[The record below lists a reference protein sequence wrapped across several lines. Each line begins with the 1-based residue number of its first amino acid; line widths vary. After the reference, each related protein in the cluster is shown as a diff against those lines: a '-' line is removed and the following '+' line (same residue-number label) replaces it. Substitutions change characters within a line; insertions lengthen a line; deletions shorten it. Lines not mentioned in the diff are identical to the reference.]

1 MKWYM
6 QEVINSIDTL
16 DEIINEIEQ
25 IQEDV
30 SEADSDYLALESSRK
45 HLIKAKEMLN
55 RLLWLIASSKAHK
68 SGDPKAY
75 KGYLMNSK
83 VDYVYNFLWRS
94 IGI

>member
-1 MKWYM
+1 M

-55 RLLWLIASSKAHK
+55 RLL
-68 SGDPKAY
+68 
-75 KGYLMNSK
+75 
-83 VDYVYNFLWRS
+83 
-94 IGI
+94 